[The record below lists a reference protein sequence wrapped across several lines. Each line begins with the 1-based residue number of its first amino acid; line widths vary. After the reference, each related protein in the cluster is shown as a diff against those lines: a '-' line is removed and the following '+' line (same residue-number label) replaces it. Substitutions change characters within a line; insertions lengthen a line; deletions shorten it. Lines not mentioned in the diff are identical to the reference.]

1 MIHDAVDHM
10 FAVWLDD
17 PWIEHICEETADEVI
32 LMKDTSALWSNSSS
46 FIIGPSWA
54 HCGVRR
60 HFCACWTSTSHSAA
74 KVGRERARSD

>member
-46 FIIGPSWA
+46 FIIGPS
-54 HCGVRR
+54 
-60 HFCACWTSTSHSAA
+60 
-74 KVGRERARSD
+74 